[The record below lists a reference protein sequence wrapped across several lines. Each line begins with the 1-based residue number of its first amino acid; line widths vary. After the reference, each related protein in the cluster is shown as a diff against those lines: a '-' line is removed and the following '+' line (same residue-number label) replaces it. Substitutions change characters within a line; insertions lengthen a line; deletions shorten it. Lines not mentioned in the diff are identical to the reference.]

1 MFIVGIDIGK
11 NSHEATII
19 DETGA
24 IIGKSIKF
32 TNSHSGANK
41 LMDQI
46 NKNIGNSQVIFGLEA
61 TGHYWLSLYSFLLE
75 KGYLIN
81 VINPIQ
87 SDSFRNLYIRQTKND
102 TKDSFIIAEVIR
114 FGRFTN
120 TQLADEKILSL
131 RQLCRYRLSLV
142 DSVSELKCRI
152 ITVLDQVFPEYEQL
166 FSDTWGIS
174 SKKLLEKYQTPE
186 QILKIDTSKL
196 AEFLREHSRGQLGLA
211 KAEKIQNAA
220 KNTFGIKF
228 AKDAFKFQLKQ
239 LIKQVLFIEEQIKD
253 LDVEIEI
260 YYTKFGSHLES
271 IPGIGKITAAI
282 ILSEIGDINRFK
294 SAKALV
300 AYAGIDPTV
309 KQSGQFLANN
319 NKMSKRGSPYLRRA
333 LFLCASTC
341 TLHESPLN
349 DYYVK
354 KRNEGKHHLTAVGAV
369 AHKLTH
375 IVFAIL
381 RDNKDYTPMP

>member
-11 NSHEATII
+11 NNHEATII
-19 DETGA
+19 DETGV
-24 IIGKSIKF
+24 IIGKSIRF

-41 LMDQI
+41 LIDHI
-46 NKNIGNSQVIFGLEA
+46 IKNIGDSNVTFGLEA
-61 TGHYWLSLYSFLLE
+61 TGHYWLPLYSFLLE
-75 KGYLIN
+75 KGYTVN

-102 TKDSFIIAEVIR
+102 TKDSFIIAEIIR
-114 FGRFTN
+114 FGRFTT
-120 TQLADEKILSL
+120 TQLADDKLLSL

-152 ITVLDQVFPEYEQL
+152 ITVLDQVFPEYEKL

-186 QILKIDTSKL
+186 DILSIDTYEL
-196 AEFLREHSRGQLGLA
+196 ANFLKEHSRGQLGFA
-211 KAEKIQNAA
+211 KAEKIKAA
-220 KNTFGIKF
+220 AENSFGIKV
-228 AKDAFKFQLKQ
+228 AQSAFKFQLKQ
-239 LIKQVLFIEEQIKD
+239 LIDQILFIEQQIKALDEQI
-253 LDVEIEI
+253 EF
-260 YYTKFGSHLES
+260 YYNQFNCHLTS
-271 IPGIGKITAAI
+271 IPGIGPVTVAI
-282 ILSEIGDINRFK
+282 ILREIGDIKRFK
-294 SAKALV
+294 SPASLV

-309 KQSGQFLANN
+309 KQSGEFLSNR

-333 LFLCASTC
+333 LFLAASTC

-349 DYYVK
+349 DYYNK
-354 KRNEGKHHLTAVGAV
+354 KRSEGKHHLTAVGAV

-375 IVFAIL
+375 IVFAIM
-381 RDNKDYTPMP
+381 RDNKDYVPMK